1 MQLRKLYLRRRL
13 FLLDILQR
21 VFYVGYFILFFFVD
35 IILHS
40 VQLRPFKFPIG
51 A

>member
-21 VFYVGYFILFFFVD
+21 VLYVGYFIHFFFLD
-35 IILHS
+35 IIRILYSFAH
-40 VQLRPFKFPIG
+40 LNFP
-51 A
+51 